1 MPRNL
6 YQYETSPRKYEPE
19 YTPKK
24 TTRKNVEKRQISK
37 NRTTKTKY
45 QTAKNKKVQEKK
57 KQAKQIIIV
66 AVIFGMLLAVSYREI
81 SIMEM
86 FNQKK
91 KMENN
96 LAVIEKENGQ
106 VEKSIREVEST
117 LDWNKIKQVATD
129 ELGMKTKSGLP
140 LELEKS
146 DNVET
151 ENKLIKEEKTNW
163 LEEIIKKIIIK

>member
-19 YTPKK
+19 YTPKR
-24 TTRKNVEKRQISK
+24 TNRENVEKRQISK
-37 NRTTKTKY
+37 NKKTKTRY
-45 QTAKNKKVQEKK
+45 QTVKNKKTQEKK

-66 AVIFGMLLAVSYREI
+66 AIIFGMFLAVSYREI

-117 LDWNKIKQVATD
+117 LDWNKIRQVATE
-129 ELGMKTKSGLP
+129 ELGMKTKSVLP
-140 LELEKS
+140 IELEKS

-163 LEEIIKKIIIK
+163 LEEIIKKIFIR

>member
-19 YTPKK
+19 YTPKR
-24 TTRKNVEKRQISK
+24 TNRENVEKRQISK
-37 NRTTKTKY
+37 NKKTKTRY
-45 QTAKNKKVQEKK
+45 QTVKNKKTQEKK

-66 AVIFGMLLAVSYREI
+66 AIIFGMLLAVSYREI

-117 LDWNKIKQVATD
+117 LDWNKIRQVATE
-129 ELGMKTKSGLP
+129 ELGMKTKSVLP
-140 LELEKS
+140 IELEKS

-163 LEEIIKKIIIK
+163 LEEIIKKIFIR